1 MIKVNLRMNSRSWRV
16 LSYYIVITI
25 TVGIGVIYSYSYCSC
40 RIHGS
45 SYTIIPSHDLVVIK
59 RSLGLTQLSCRIDR
73 DVSISLNDIE
83 IVRFIGRIS
92 IVTDGDG
99 DMKKRKE
106 VFYYYNKILIIYK
119 YFIIII
125 NNDLLQICCVSSLY
139 GNITFENNMFVYALI
154 LY

>member
-1 MIKVNLRMNSRSWRV
+1 VEKYVRVVIKVTVRMNSTSWRV

-25 TVGIGVIYSYSYCSC
+25 TAGIGVIYSYSYYSCS
-40 RIHGS
+40 RHGS

-106 VFYYYNKILIIYK
+106 VVFLLQQK
-119 YFIIII
+119 YF
-125 NNDLLQICCVSSLY
+125 SY
-139 GNITFENNMFVYALI
+139 Y
-154 LY
+154 

>member
-1 MIKVNLRMNSRSWRV
+1 MNSKEKSWSV

-25 TVGIGVIYSYSYCSC
+25 TVGIGVIYSYSYYSC
-40 RIHGS
+40 RRHGS

-99 DMKKRKE
+99 DGDGDMKKRKE
-106 VFYYYNKILIIYK
+106 VF
-119 YFIIII
+119 F
-125 NNDLLQICCVSSLY
+125 LL
-139 GNITFENNMFVYALI
+139 
-154 LY
+154 

>member
-1 MIKVNLRMNSRSWRV
+1 MNSKSWSV

-25 TVGIGVIYSYSYCSC
+25 TVGIGVIYSYSYYSC
-40 RIHGS
+40 RRHGS

-99 DMKKRKE
+99 DGDMKKRKE
-106 VFYYYNKILIIYK
+106 VFFYYNKIHIVNK
-119 YFIIII
+119 YY
-125 NNDLLQICCVSSLY
+125 DLLQICYLIIV
-139 GNITFENNMFVYALI
+139 FENNELVTCSSML
-154 LY
+154 